1 VSESPAE
8 FAVRFRTARAEDE
21 LAALLAALVAA
32 GVGVAQFR
40 EVQTDLE
47 DAFMTVSQQADG
59 EAARPAY

>member
-1 VSESPAE
+1 MSESPAE

-47 DAFMTVSQQADG
+47 EAFMTVAREG
-59 EAARPAY
+59 EAPAREK